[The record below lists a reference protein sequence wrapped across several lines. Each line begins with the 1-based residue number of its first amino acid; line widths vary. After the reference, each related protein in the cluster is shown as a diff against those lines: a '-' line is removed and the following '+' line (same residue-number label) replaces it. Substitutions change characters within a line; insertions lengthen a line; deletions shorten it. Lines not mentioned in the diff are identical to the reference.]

1 MDMSHNPINKLTR
14 QLIEY
19 FTVYPEPEDDA
30 PPCFQRY
37 GELLRYHNEK
47 LLELGDLT
55 IAASRIN
62 WYCFAQRQGLQLRI
76 ESEQL
81 LPDEKSVQEL
91 LEASKKWIFPLL
103 STTKLR
109 KERYALRFQ
118 RAPIIAHVL
127 GSILQDGDD
136 YGRYKKPGDP
146 DQSTAPTLRLSLH
159 EQFSDLEIGNT
170 KELHKFRAKQLS
182 LIVRRLLEYAN
193 WRIVEADEETEETL
207 HVSVDC
213 NNQPRRIS
221 TEELDQQT
229 TVRLVCGPVLEPVK
243 KTATN
248 LTSGSYMA

>member
-1 MDMSHNPINKLTR
+1 MDMSHNPLNKLTR

-19 FTVYPEPEDDA
+19 FTVHPEPGDDA

-47 LLELGDLT
+47 LLEMGDLT
-55 IAASRIN
+55 IAASKIN
-62 WYCFAQRQGLQLRI
+62 WYCYAQRQGLQLRF

-81 LPDEKSVQEL
+81 LPDEQSVQEL
-91 LEASKKWIFPLL
+91 LEASQKWIFPLL
-103 STTKLR
+103 SSIKLQ

-127 GSILQDGDD
+127 AAILKDGDD
-136 YGRYKKPGDP
+136 YGRYKKPENP

-159 EQFSDLEIGNT
+159 EHFSDLEIGNT

-182 LIVRRLLEYAN
+182 LIMRRLLEYAN
-193 WRIVEADEETEETL
+193 WRIVEANEQTEETL
-207 HVSVDC
+207 HVSVEC

-221 TEELDQQT
+221 TEELAERAT
-229 TVRLVCGPVLEPVK
+229 IRLVCGPVLEPIK